1 MKNHRPQAD
10 PIRLEIEALQNQL
23 KEKRPFAEQILQ
35 SCPLLPAA
43 GGFMTGLILQN
54 YTNPP
59 LFVWFFVLIF
69 SAAVSAFTG
78 KIRRPIHRLQ
88 VVLLTGSTAA
98 LAAGGIRLKLFQT
111 PSPLDICRR
120 TASVP
125 SLATLGGRILSEPQ
139 IEDRRQW
146 VFAKYQ
152 WTSPSTSF
160 LLAVEETLTT
170 DGWQRAC
177 GTLAVSINQSVRT
190 LSAGQRIRFHCTLQK
205 PPPPDNPGMFDFA
218 DSMAARGIF
227 LTAVIPGI
235 EAVEILPWDRKGRRL
250 SAIQHFRSRVAEFLR
265 AWGGEYEEFSTLPDV
280 LLLGKRSGLDTK
292 IQAAFRK
299 TGLAHFIS
307 LSGMHVGILAG
318 IFWQA
323 GRLFGISKRF
333 RAALCMLLLLA
344 YALLVPARA
353 PTLRAVVFA
362 QFFLLSV
369 LLGQHPRPLNTL
381 SLTALLLLLFRPMDL
396 FTAGWQLSYASVA
409 GILFFYEPIFLNLFR
424 LFLNA
429 PFYPVLS
436 ESLVGSFV
444 CTLFESILKLLSV
457 GYAAWLGGAGILLYH
472 FGSLTPLSAL
482 WTVLLFPL
490 VFLILLTGFLKIL
503 LLPLLP
509 TAAAV
514 CSILLDRVS
523 DAFCSLTVKI
533 AQANLLSFQT
543 GRVGLGLILLFYLW
557 LILTRGLPAGTK
569 GKSALLW
576 TGTALLLLLPAA
588 VRFSRHLSTDLKLTC
603 LSVGHGLAVVGQLPG
618 GKTFLFDAGSITR
631 KNPGERIVLPYL
643 LSEGIESIDT
653 AVISHGDLDHYNG
666 LPEIL
671 SSVPTRAVYVNPG
684 LLERAE
690 RSRAAAQMKTILRQ
704 EGLLRSSLELPSSL
718 GAVRL
723 HRLWPTPSVLEDPSI
738 SDNNKSEVLLLEYAG
753 RKVLLCGDIEEF
765 AQRQLGQLV
774 PDLKVDVLLLPHHG
788 SGRNNLPGWIR
799 QLQPSVRLVSCAPN
813 RLTSVQTPDDGA
825 ADFYTPIHGA
835 VSLRIKADGT
845 LSTVGFL
852 SP

>member
-1 MKNHRPQAD
+1 MKNQRPQAD
-10 PIRLEIEALQNQL
+10 PIRLELEALQNQL

-35 SCPLLPAA
+35 SCPLLPIAA
-43 GGFMTGLILQN
+43 GFLTGLVLQN
-54 YTNPP
+54 YTNLP
-59 LFVWFFVLIF
+59 LFLWLSVLFLLAGGSLCI
-69 SAAVSAFTG
+69 G
-78 KIRRPIHRLQ
+78 KIRRPIRRLQ
-88 VVLLTGSTAA
+88 VVLLLTG
-98 LAAGGIRLKLFQT
+98 LAAAAAGAVRLKLFHT
-111 PSPLDICRR
+111 PSPLDIRR
-120 TASVP
+120 QAGSVP
-125 SLATLGGRILSEPQ
+125 ALATLGGMLLTEPQ
-139 IEDRRQW
+139 IEDRTRW

-152 WTSPSTSF
+152 WTPPSTSF
-160 LLAVEETLTT
+160 LLAVEEALTF
-170 DGWQRAC
+170 DGWQRAS
-177 GTLAVSINQSVRT
+177 GTLAVSINQPIRT

-205 PPPPDNPGMFDFA
+205 PPPPDNPGMFHYA
-218 DSMAARGIF
+218 DSLAARGIF
-227 LTAVIPGI
+227 MTAVIPGI
-235 EAVEILPWDRKGRRL
+235 EAVEILPWDRKGHRL
-250 SAIQHFRSRVAEFLR
+250 SAIQRFRTRISESLR
-265 AWGGEYEEFSTLPDV
+265 AWGGESEEFSTLPDA

-318 IFWQA
+318 LFWQA

-344 YALLVPARA
+344 YAVLVPPRA

-381 SLTALLLLLFRPMDL
+381 SLTTLMLLLFRPMDL

-424 LFLNA
+424 LFLKV
-429 PFYPVLS
+429 PFYPALS

-444 CTLFESILKLLSV
+444 CMLSESILKLLSV

-472 FGSLTPLSAL
+472 FGSFTPLSAL

-490 VFLILLTGFLKIL
+490 VFLVLLTGFLKIL

-514 CSILLDRVS
+514 CSVLLDRVS

-533 AQANLLSFQT
+533 AEANLLSFQI
-543 GRVGLGLILLFYLW
+543 GRVGLGPILLSYVW
-557 LILTRGLPAGTK
+557 LTLVRGLPAGAK

-576 TGTALLLLLPAA
+576 TGAALLLLLPPA
-588 VRFSRHLSTDLKLTC
+588 VRFSRFLSTDLKLTC
-603 LSVGHGLAVVGQLPG
+603 LSVGHGLAVAGRFPG

-643 LSEGIESIDT
+643 LSEGIESLDI

-666 LPEIL
+666 LPEVL
-671 SSVPTRAVYVNPG
+671 SSVPTQAVYVNSG
-684 LLERAE
+684 FFERAD
-690 RSRAAAQMKTILRQ
+690 RSRAAAFLKTILTQ
-704 EGLLRSSLELPSSL
+704 EELLHSSMELPSSL

-723 HRLWPTPSVLEDPSI
+723 HRLWPTPSAAEDISL

-753 RKVLLCGDIEEF
+753 RKVLLCGDIEET
-765 AQRQLGQLV
+765 AQRAIETLY
-774 PDLKVDVLLLPHHG
+774 PELKVDVLLLPHHG

-799 QLQPSVRLVSCAPN
+799 RLQPSVRLVSCAPQ
-813 RLTSVQTPDDGA
+813 RLSSVLPLDDPA
-825 ADFYTPIHGA
+825 ADFYTPRHGA
-835 VSLRIKADGT
+835 VTITIKADGT
-845 LSTVGFL
+845 LSAVGYL
-852 SP
+852 RP